1 MMKYDLSNRV
11 IARSGSNGKHVQNRS
26 LDLGNIFTPELV
38 LLSPNRNEIAPR
50 GLSRDQALSVYSERL
65 RDSYRNNENGFRDG
79 MVMLGEAYR
88 TGQSISITCFCR
100 AGQLCHADVVK
111 LAIEKVAR
119 ALDVREHGNTQDNSP
134 VQDASF
140 RPSNSRTE
148 RAVNE
153 ILSFSQSEAELLRL
167 NDTQGRNRSE
177 HASHLNRRSQ
187 FLRETYERGGTVENG
202 VLVIPRENP
211 HSPSQLQISTAE
223 YGVRRLAKIV
233 GEKSARET
241 VQQVV
246 ENGKA
251 IAGSFADR
259 ETEAKVFRWIYEALE
274 GKEKLLDVSE
284 EQTLEE
290 SRKETFDRTL
300 SEIAGLA
307 REMKALEP
315 VDLLHAG
322 QHLEGK
328 SEYESDS
335 KSVDETEL
343 EEPTEFHFEQADESS
358 CPTNGFERIDFG
370 VTPLGL
376 IASEM
381 SAEEIEEWSKT
392 KFPALD
398 EALENGIKPSVIV
411 KLYKARMDKDLKNG
425 SRGKELHFEDLRF
438 AHAYMEY
445 QLNQPETR
453 LRHYNERYRDFAQR
467 LDLCRTREEVIEVSS
482 RIRTENSK
490 VAVQDERGAAD
501 PLSAREMQYLFT
513 EQPPRHYTSEMTVAK
528 LNYAVSGYDKL
539 TKTDALIK
547 GDILPTPEAQKLVE
561 SLESRKERHYI
572 EESLS
577 ATKHFLKSLNT
588 PDEKLRIRNGFD
600 HKTVYEKLAPAE
612 KDFVYRSA
620 IEQRDQLEKTLQNV
634 ADRSSVSE
642 SNNVVVNDL
651 QIEKLQ
657 ETIKLEMAAL
667 AVPGTDRLAI
677 EGKTSSLITDHL
689 HEVGIQNIDSQ
700 KAVEL
705 SKELSSAVFMNED
718 RRGLQLVNSTTP
730 KHPLDTSSTR
740 HMVKDLENEYDI
752 SR

>member
-1 MMKYDLSNRV
+1 MKYDLSNSV
-11 IARSGSNGKHVQNRS
+11 IARSGSDGKHLQNRS

-65 RDSYRNNENGFRDG
+65 RDSYRNNENGLRDG

-119 ALDVREHGNTQDNSP
+119 ALDVREHGNTQSNSP
-134 VQDASF
+134 VQDKTF
-140 RPSNSRTE
+140 RPTNPRTE

-167 NDTQGRNRSE
+167 NDTEGRNRSE

-202 VLVIPRENP
+202 VLVIPRDNP
-211 HSPSQLQISTAE
+211 QAPSQLQISTVK
-223 YGVRRLAKIV
+223 YGVRRLEKIV
-233 GEKSARET
+233 GGKVARET
-241 VQQVV
+241 VQQVI
-246 ENGKA
+246 EHGKA

-259 ETEAKVFRWIYEALE
+259 QTEAKVFRWIYEALE

-284 EQTLEE
+284 AQTLEE

-307 REMKALEP
+307 REMKELEP

-322 QHLEGK
+322 QHLEGQA
-328 SEYESDS
+328 EYESDS
-335 KSVDETEL
+335 KSVDEIEV
-343 EEPTEFHFEQADESS
+343 EEPVEFYFEQADELGH
-358 CPTNGFERIDFG
+358 PTNGFERIDLD

-381 SAEEIEEWSKT
+381 SAEEIEEWSET

-398 EALENGIKPSVIV
+398 EALENGLKPSVIV
-411 KLYKARMDKDLKNG
+411 KLYKARLDKDLKNG
-425 SRGKELHFEDLRF
+425 SPGKELHFEDLRF
-438 AHAYMEY
+438 AHAYMEH

-453 LRHYNERYRDFAQR
+453 LRHFNERYRDFAQR
-467 LDLCRTREEVIEVSS
+467 LDMCRTREEVIEVSS

-490 VAVQDERGAAD
+490 AAAQDEREAAN
-501 PLSAREMQYLFT
+501 PLTAREMQYLFT
-513 EQPPRHYTSEMTVAK
+513 EQSPRHYTSEMTVAK
-528 LNYAVSGYDKL
+528 LNYAVSGRDKL
-539 TKTDALIK
+539 TKTDALLK

-577 ATKHFLKSLNT
+577 ATKHFLKSLHT
-588 PDEKLRIRNGFD
+588 PNEELRIRNGFD
-600 HKTVYEKLAPAE
+600 HRRLYEQLAPAE

-620 IEQRDQLEKTLQNV
+620 IEQRDKLEKTLHNV
-634 ADRSSVSE
+634 VDRASISE
-642 SNNVVVNDL
+642 SNKVAVTDL
-651 QIEKLQ
+651 QIERLQ
-657 ETIKLEMAAL
+657 ETIKREMAAL
-667 AVPGTDRLAI
+667 AVSGTDQLAI
-677 EGKTSSLITDHL
+677 EGKASSLITDHL
-689 HEVGIQNIDSQ
+689 HEVGIKNIDSQ
-700 KAVEL
+700 KAAAL
-705 SKELSSAVFMNED
+705 SKELSGAILMNED
-718 RRGLQLVNSTTP
+718 RRGLPLVNNTTP

>member
-65 RDSYRNNENGFRDG
+65 RDSYRNNENGLRDG

-119 ALDVREHGNTQDNSP
+119 ALDVREHGKTQNNSL
-134 VQDASF
+134 VQDKNF
-140 RPSNSRTE
+140 RPSNPRTE

-167 NDTQGRNRSE
+167 NDTEGRNRGE

-202 VLVIPRENP
+202 VLVIPRDNQ
-211 HSPSQLQISTAE
+211 HAPSQLQISTVE
-223 YGVRRLAKIV
+223 YGVRRLEKIV
-233 GEKSARET
+233 GEKTARDT
-241 VQQVV
+241 VQQVI
-246 ENGKA
+246 EHGKS

-307 REMKALEP
+307 HEMKSLEP

-322 QHLEGK
+322 QHLEGQA
-328 SEYESDS
+328 EYESDS
-335 KSVDETEL
+335 KSVDEIEV
-343 EEPTEFHFEQADESS
+343 EEPIEFYFEQADEQGH
-358 CPTNGFERIDFG
+358 PTNGFERIDLG
-370 VTPLGL
+370 VSSLSL

-381 SAEEIEEWSKT
+381 SAEEIEEWSTT

-411 KLYKARMDKDLKNG
+411 KLYKARLDKDLKSG
-425 SRGKELHFEDLRF
+425 SPGKELHFEDLRF
-438 AHAYMEY
+438 AHAYMEH

-467 LDLCRTREEVIEVSS
+467 LNMCRTREEVIEVSS
-482 RIRTENSK
+482 GIRAENSK
-490 VAVQDERGAAD
+490 TAAEEERGAA
-501 PLSAREMQYLFT
+501 PLTAREMQYLFT
-513 EQPPRHYTSEMTVAK
+513 EQSPRHYTSEMTAAK
-528 LNYAVSGYDKL
+528 LNYAVSGHDKL
-539 TKTDALIK
+539 TRTDALLK

-577 ATKHFLKSLNT
+577 ATKHFLKSLHT
-588 PDEKLRIRNGFD
+588 PNEELRIRNGFD
-600 HKTVYEKLAPAE
+600 HKTVYEQLAPAE
-612 KDFVYRSA
+612 KDFVYQSA

-634 ADRSSVSE
+634 ADRSSVNE
-642 SNNVVVNDL
+642 SNKVKVTNL

-657 ETIKLEMAAL
+657 ETIKREMAVL
-667 AVPGTDRLAI
+667 AVSGTDRLAI

-700 KAVEL
+700 KAAEL
-705 SKELSSAVFMNED
+705 SKELSSAVLMNED
-718 RRGLQLVNSTTP
+718 RRGLPLVNNTTP
-730 KHPLDTSSTR
+730 KHPSDTSRTWN
-740 HMVKDLENEYDI
+740 MVRDLENEYEI